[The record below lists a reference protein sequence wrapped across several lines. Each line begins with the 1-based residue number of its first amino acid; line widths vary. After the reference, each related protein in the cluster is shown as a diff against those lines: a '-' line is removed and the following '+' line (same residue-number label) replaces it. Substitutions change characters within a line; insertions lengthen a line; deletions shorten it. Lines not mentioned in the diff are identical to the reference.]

1 MQPHPNK
8 LTPAVFLSLRCLGLL
23 RSGRYFVPFGLFARF
38 RRLMGF
44 AEITRPTRFLRFL
57 RLRLPNLRLAGFAR
71 VSLIA

>member
-1 MQPHPNK
+1 
-8 LTPAVFLSLRCLGLL
+8 LL